1 MVIYNTSLFVASII
15 FSFQVFV
22 CVCAH
27 LCLCVCMLT
36 WLTRTTF
43 LLGSITAFLFII
55 NLHDRLAALCSSSV
69 CVCVCASKMPVLLI
83 QHWHL

>member
-22 CVCAH
+22 CVCAR
-27 LCLCVCMLT
+27 MLT

-55 NLHDRLAALCSSSV
+55 NLHDRLAALCSSS
-69 CVCVCASKMPVLLI
+69 A
-83 QHWHL
+83 

>member
-22 CVCAH
+22 CVCAPVFV
-27 LCLCVCMLT
+27 CVCMLT

-55 NLHDRLAALCSSSV
+55 NLHDRLAALCSSS
-69 CVCVCASKMPVLLI
+69 A
-83 QHWHL
+83 